1 MSSKRSISLGNHLDG
16 QSSEERLPLQHGI
29 KRVCSSGDD
38 QSATERLMKHRS
50 ESAPHSSRTFNI
62 DLPSFE
68 YSDTK
73 SQAKRRS
80 PSTQP
85 TVNRTPVTSTHM
97 LPQTTMDSLVSP
109 PPSGSAGCG
118 TAAQSVALQQPT
130 NSRLSNMESPNTK
143 NGVGPNRSSGSTVS
157 LPDVWGLA
165 SSETLDFPSSCT
177 LDHEEDHTVR
187 RHEIDE
193 YGFDDGLE
201 QDMLQISD
209 IINFNDGDQLPP
221 SSVMQDWDRDSR
233 SREEYDPTLQ
243 HSSRQPSP
251 EVENAGQT
259 GETSDP
265 DPEAT
270 DFLDN
275 DVDWDAVYSIVKDLP
290 RDPSL
295 VGSGKMRQSMLPR
308 STHPGSATSSDSP
321 QAIEAALQPFTRP
334 PFPDRVND
342 EPSIPGASDNTVLR
356 TCFRIGHMISLA
368 SQDAVFDFFAR
379 VMYSARET
387 LAIKQHFQFMDLF
400 KDQHHYPSGTLTGW
414 RVGGL
419 MDRESYVF
427 ISTRQPKLCR
437 CLGKLKRD
445 QKASSGWFI
454 EIMAIRQVTW
464 EDIESAKTAI
474 SGVKAED
481 GGPPTVAKL

>member
-1 MSSKRSISLGNHLDG
+1 MSSGRSISLGGRHG
-16 QSSEERLPLQHGI
+16 EQPSEQCLPLQHGI
-29 KRVCSSGDD
+29 KRACSSGDD
-38 QSATERLMKHRS
+38 QSTTKRSKHRS
-50 ESAPHSSRTFNI
+50 EPASNRSQTFSI
-62 DLPSFE
+62 SLPSIE
-68 YSDTK
+68 YSNAK
-73 SQAKRRS
+73 SQAEERRN

-85 TVNRTPVTSTHM
+85 TFNRTLVTSTHM
-97 LPQTTMDSLVSP
+97 LPPTTMDSLVSP
-109 PPSGSAGCG
+109 PPPCSSAGRG
-118 TAAQSVALQQPT
+118 TAARSTTMRQSADIL
-130 NSRLSNMESPNTK
+130 SRNMESPNTK
-143 NGVGPNRSSGSTVS
+143 DGDGLNHSSESPVD
-157 LPDVWGLA
+157 LPDVLDFA
-165 SSETLDFPSSCT
+165 SSETLEFPSSCT
-177 LDHEEDHTVR
+177 LDHEEDVTVR
-187 RHEIDE
+187 RSEIDE

-209 IINFNDGDQLPP
+209 FINSNDGDQLPP

-251 EVENAGQT
+251 EIENASQT
-259 GETSDP
+259 GETSDS

-295 VGSGKMRQSMLPR
+295 VGSEKMRQSMLPT
-308 STHPGSATSSDSP
+308 STRQSP
-321 QAIEAALQPFTRP
+321 EFNEVALQPFARP
-334 PFPDRVND
+334 PFPNKVSD
-342 EPSIPGASDNTVLR
+342 EPSVPGASDNTVLR

-387 LAIKQHFQFMDLF
+387 MAIKQHFQFMDLF
-400 KDQHHYPSGTLTGW
+400 KDQHPYPSGTLTGW
-414 RVGGL
+414 RVGGRL
-419 MDRESYVF
+419 DRESYVF

-437 CLGKLKRD
+437 CIGRMKRG

-454 EIMAIRQVTW
+454 EIMSIRQVTW
-464 EDIESAKTAI
+464 EDIESAKSALC
-474 SGVKAED
+474 GVKAED

>member
-1 MSSKRSISLGNHLDG
+1 MSSKRSISLGNSHGEQL
-16 QSSEERLPLQHGI
+16 SEERLPLQHGI
-29 KRVCSSGDD
+29 KRACSSVDD
-38 QSATERLMKHRS
+38 QSTTKRLMKHRLELTS
-50 ESAPHSSRTFNI
+50 YSSRTFNI
-62 DLPSFE
+62 TLPSFE
-68 YSDTK
+68 YSNAK
-73 SQAKRRS
+73 SQAEKRN

-109 PPSGSAGCG
+109 PPSGSAGCD
-118 TAAQSVALQQPT
+118 TAAPSATPRQPT
-130 NSRLSNMESPNTK
+130 NFLPSNIESPNTK
-143 NGVGPNRSSGSTVS
+143 DGVGPNHSSASPVDLS
-157 LPDVWGLA
+157 DVLDLA

-177 LDHEEDHTVR
+177 LDHEEDDTVR
-187 RHEIDE
+187 RNEIDE

-201 QDMLQISD
+201 QDMLQLSD
-209 IINFNDGDQLPP
+209 IINSNDGDQLPP

-251 EVENAGQT
+251 EVETASQAE
-259 GETSDP
+259 ETSDL
-265 DPEAT
+265 DPEAA
-270 DFLDN
+270 DLLDN

-295 VGSGKMRQSMLPR
+295 VGSEKIRQSMLP
-308 STHPGSATSSDSP
+308 TKIHQDPATTSDSL
-321 QAIEAALQPFTRP
+321 QVNEVALQPFTRP
-334 PFPDRVND
+334 PFPEKVSD

-368 SQDAVFDFFAR
+368 SQNAVFDFFAR
-379 VMYSARET
+379 VMYSAREN
-387 LAIKQHFQFMDLF
+387 LAIKQHFQFADLF
-400 KDQHHYPSGTLTGW
+400 KDQHPYPSGTLTGW
-414 RVGGL
+414 RVGGRL
-419 MDRESYVF
+419 DRESYVF

-445 QKASSGWFI
+445 QKASSGWAI

-464 EDIESAKTAI
+464 QEIEDAKSSL
-474 SGVKAED
+474 SGVKTEDAE
-481 GGPPTVAKL
+481 L